1 MRNERARA
9 MRRAETEGEKRAR
22 LDKRNEKDKVRRAE
36 TEEEKRARLD

>member
-9 MRRAETEGEKRAR
+9 MRRAETEGEKRG

-36 TEEEKRARLD
+36 TEEQKRARLD